1 MGPRRRR
8 RDPAVARP
16 SGRRRARALAHRE
29 RIAFQ
34 RRAAR
39 RRHACGGENL
49 AERQRSRLERDR
61 QRPRIRVQRVVRPRG
76 ARSLRLRTAH
86 TERTRHRIVGIAHR
100 RLEQRRRG
108 HLHPIAARAGGRA
121 MIRIVIADDH
131 PFILDGLEGVF
142 RNEHDCEIVARATN
156 GDEAFRAL
164 EKYRPDILVLDVRMP
179 ESDGIDVL
187 RRMQRHSFPTK
198 VVLLTASIDDA
209 RLLEAFRLGASGL
222 VLKESAPRLLVQSV
236 RQVMAGEQSWNG
248 KAIAGALRLML
259 QREQAVAAVSST
271 LTPRETEV
279 MRMVASGLRNK
290 DIAARL
296 DITEG
301 TVKFHLHSIY
311 EKLHIDGRYAL
322 MSYARDH
329 GIC

>member
-1 MGPRRRR
+1 
-8 RDPAVARP
+8 
-16 SGRRRARALAHRE
+16 
-29 RIAFQ
+29 
-34 RRAAR
+34 
-39 RRHACGGENL
+39 
-49 AERQRSRLERDR
+49 
-61 QRPRIRVQRVVRPRG
+61 
-76 ARSLRLRTAH
+76 
-86 TERTRHRIVGIAHR
+86 
-100 RLEQRRRG
+100 
-108 HLHPIAARAGGRA
+108 